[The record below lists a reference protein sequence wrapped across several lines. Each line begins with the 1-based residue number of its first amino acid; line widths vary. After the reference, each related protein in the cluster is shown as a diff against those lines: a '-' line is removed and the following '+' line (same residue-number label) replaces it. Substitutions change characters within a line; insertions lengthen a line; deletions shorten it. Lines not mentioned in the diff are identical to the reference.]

1 MVSKTDYKYPLS
13 TSTWNHEEIEA
24 IENVIQSNR
33 FTMGQKVEDFENEFA
48 KFFSSKYCVMVNS
61 GSSANLLMISA
72 LMYSKNNKYKLNEG
86 DEIIVPAIA
95 WSTSYFPLFQNRLK
109 LKFVDVD
116 LHTLNYDLERLEKS
130 ISNKTK
136 FIFAVNLLG
145 NSNDFLKINQI
156 IANSKNPNIQIIE
169 DNCESMGAKV
179 NKKNA
184 GTFGI
189 MSTFSSFYSHHICTI
204 EGGMI
209 LTSDKELYHILLS
222 LRAHGWTRDLPD
234 KNLVTG
240 NKSKNKFDESWN
252 FVLPGYNV
260 RPIEFEGAIGSIQLR
275 KFPNFLKIRRQN
287 AKYFQ
292 EIFGSSDDF
301 IIQEEIG
308 ESSWFAF
315 SIIIKNKT
323 KFNRD
328 DIINRLENNGIEH
341 RPIASGNFTK
351 NDVVNFF
358 NYEIFDSL
366 ENSKYIDKNGFMIS
380 NQPYDIRE
388 FILTAYN
395 VIKN

>member
-13 TSTWNHEEIEA
+13 TSTWNHAEIEA
-24 IENVIQSNR
+24 IEKVIKSNR
-33 FTMGQKVEDFENEFA
+33 FTMGQKVKDFENEFA

-116 LHTLNYDLERLEKS
+116 LHTLNYDHESLEKS

-136 FIFAVNLLG
+136 FILAVNLLG

-179 NKKNA
+179 EQKYA
-184 GTFGI
+184 GTYGI
-189 MSTFSSFYSHHICTI
+189 MSSFSSFYSHHICTI

-209 LTSDKELYHILLS
+209 LTSDEELYHILLS
-222 LRAHGWTRDLPD
+222 LRAHGWTRDLPNNNSITG
-234 KNLVTG
+234 KKSG
-240 NKSKNKFDESWN
+240 NKFEESWN

-260 RPIEFEGAIGSIQLR
+260 RPIEFEGAIGSVQLK
-275 KFPNFLKIRRQN
+275 KFPDFLKARRKN
-287 AKYFQ
+287 ALFFQ
-292 EIFGSSDDF
+292 EMFGNSDDF
-301 IIQEEIG
+301 IIQKEIG
-308 ESSWFAF
+308 NSSWFAF
-315 SIIIKNKT
+315 SIIIKNKS
-323 KFNRD
+323 KFNRE
-328 DIINRLENNGIEH
+328 DIINRLENSGIEN
-341 RPIASGNFTK
+341 RPIATGNFTK
-351 NDVVNFF
+351 NKVINFF
-358 NYEIFDSL
+358 NYEISDSL
-366 ENSKYIDKNGFMIS
+366 DNSEYIDKNGFMIS

-395 VIKN
+395 LITN